1 MRVCA
6 GQMHPERVFFAVV
19 LPQAMISAGVS
30 HAQNNTNKP
39 RSHSHFPG
47 RHPSRK
53 YYLSSRSSSADFRIS
68 ASGRQ
73 RPLMSLSRA
82 WPLSGMQTFMLQV
95 PTLVPKPGSP
105 TVTQEHLPGHEI
117 AAIRVLGLP
126 WVMLD
131 SECRSL
137 KIRVSVVQPRRAAQT
152 DAHSAPAGRA
162 KGVHSA
168 PGHHFKSAYSGHMV

>member
-1 MRVCA
+1 MRNCA

-19 LPQAMISAGVS
+19 LPHAMISAGVS

-39 RSHSHFPG
+39 SSHSYFPG

-53 YYLSSRSSSADFRIS
+53 YYLSSRSSNADFRIS
-68 ASGRQ
+68 ASVVRG
-73 RPLMSLSRA
+73 PSRA
-82 WPLSGMQTFMLQV
+82 YHAHGHYRGKQTFMLQAL
-95 PTLVPKPGSP
+95 TLVPKPGSP

-137 KIRVSVVQPRRAAQT
+137 KIRVSRTGLHRANRLPQRYSMLGSIPPLAT
-152 DAHSAPAGRA
+152 IF
-162 KGVHSA
+162 
-168 PGHHFKSAYSGHMV
+168 FKYLH